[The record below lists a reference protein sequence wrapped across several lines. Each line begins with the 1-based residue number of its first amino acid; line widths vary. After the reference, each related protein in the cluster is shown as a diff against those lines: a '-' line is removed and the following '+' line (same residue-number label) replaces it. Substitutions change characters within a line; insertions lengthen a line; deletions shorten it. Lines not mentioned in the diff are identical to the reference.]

1 MMKCPYCGNEMQEG
15 KICAIGSGAAMEWK
29 DGNESFRLNDE
40 PKMVAVINGDRISGY
55 RCEKCRKI
63 VVGYE

>member
-15 KICAIGSGAAMEWK
+15 KICVIGGGAAMGWK
-29 DGNESFRLNDE
+29 DREASFRLNDE

-63 VVGYE
+63 IVGY

>member
-29 DGNESFRLNDE
+29 DREESFRLNSE
-40 PKMVAVINGDRISGY
+40 PKMVAVINGDRIEG
-55 RCEKCRKI
+55 
-63 VVGYE
+63 

>member
-1 MMKCPYCGNEMQEG
+1 MGRM
-15 KICAIGSGAAMEWK
+15 IGSGAAMEWK
-29 DGNESFRLNDE
+29 DGIESFRLNDE

-63 VVGYE
+63 IVGYE